1 MLYSKPFRVSALL
14 FGHYNGRMADDLIAQ
29 LVALLVDRDDGAALL
44 PVRGGDLLH
53 GVHEV
58 GVKGLVQRFDLGDVQ
73 VLQRFGGFV
82 QRHHDAFLVVLI
94 GTHGVG
100 GHVQRVQNAQN
111 LGDSVGN
118 AIIELLVSLA
128 LAALAVVIVFALLM
142 GILSRYRKCP
152 SDKILVIY
160 GKVGSDKNGQAR
172 SAKCVHGGAAFIM
185 PIIQS
190 YQFMDLTP
198 ISINVDLKNAL
209 SKQNIRVDVP
219 SRFTVGISTEPGI
232 MQNAA
237 ERLLGLRMNEIQELA
252 KDIIF
257 GQLRLVVATME
268 IEEIN
273 NDRDKFLVAVS
284 NNVEIELKKIGL
296 RLINVNV
303 TDINDE
309 SGYIEALG
317 KEAAAKAINDAKK
330 SVAEKDRDGEI
341 GQANAQRDQ
350 RIQVAAANALA
361 IKGENE
367 SKIEVAQSEALRREK
382 EAESMRLA
390 TAAEAVQAAKAKEEA
405 YIAQQQAEQ
414 TRAALET
421 ATQQADI
428 IVKAKIAKEQAEIEA
443 EAKAEVARR
452 TAKGEADALF
462 AKMEAQARGAQ
473 EILVKQADGMREL
486 VNAAGGNADS
496 AIKLILANNMEEL
509 MKIQVEAI
517 KNIKIDK
524 VTVWDGGSK
533 GENGKTATADF
544 ISGIMKAVPPMG
556 EMFNQAGMEL
566 PKFLGEKIDDPKTC
580 LLYTSPSPRD

>member
-1 MLYSKPFRVSALL
+1 MQPEI
-14 FGHYNGRMADDLIAQ
+14 LIAIC
-29 LVALLVDRDDGAALL
+29 V
-44 PVRGGDLLH
+44 
-53 GVHEV
+53 
-58 GVKGLVQRFDLGDVQ
+58 
-73 VLQRFGGFV
+73 
-82 QRHHDAFLVVLI
+82 
-94 GTHGVG
+94 
-100 GHVQRVQNAQN
+100 
-111 LGDSVGN
+111 
-118 AIIELLVSLA
+118 
-128 LAALAVVIVFALLM
+128 AVVIVFALLM

-252 KDIIF
+252 NDIIF

-566 PKFLGEKIDDPKTC
+566 PKFLGEKIDGPKT
-580 LLYTSPSPRD
+580 LDS

>member
-1 MLYSKPFRVSALL
+1 MQPEI
-14 FGHYNGRMADDLIAQ
+14 LIAIC
-29 LVALLVDRDDGAALL
+29 V
-44 PVRGGDLLH
+44 
-53 GVHEV
+53 
-58 GVKGLVQRFDLGDVQ
+58 
-73 VLQRFGGFV
+73 
-82 QRHHDAFLVVLI
+82 
-94 GTHGVG
+94 
-100 GHVQRVQNAQN
+100 
-111 LGDSVGN
+111 
-118 AIIELLVSLA
+118 
-128 LAALAVVIVFALLM
+128 AVVIVFALLM

-421 ATQQADI
+421 ATQQADV

-566 PKFLGEKIDDPKTC
+566 PKFLGEKIDDSKT
-580 LLYTSPSPRD
+580 LDS